1 MMDSENQL
9 VVFVAAAHH
18 FLSMMAL
25 VIESA
30 KRKRRAPVGRIT
42 YAPIDERDRIRLVY
56 LNSKIWRDD
65 VTCVNMLRLTRASFF
80 RFCELFRNRCLLE
93 DTIHMCVEQQVGMFL
108 HTIGHNVRNR
118 VIATNFGRSS
128 ETVSRYFNKVLHA
141 VGELRKDYIRP
152 PSLATP
158 AKIAGNPK
166 WDPYFKVQL
175 YLHIIFQGISHFWG
189 AYMLLYCYNRIV
201 SVLLM
206 VHMYEPQFLRQWRLP
221 SVVGK
226 VTLPKM

>member
-1 MMDSENQL
+1 VLHSGGPNQ
-9 VVFVAAAHH
+9 
-18 FLSMMAL
+18 
-25 VIESA
+25 
-30 KRKRRAPVGRIT
+30 
-42 YAPIDERDRIRLVY
+42 
-56 LNSKIWRDD
+56 SKILVSFLHSSTHRSSAPKSPPNPSLNLIRR
-65 VTCVNMLRLTRASFF
+65 VHSATRLEISSD
-80 RFCELFRNRCLLE
+80 N
-93 DTIHMCVEQQVGMFL
+93 TIHMCVEQQVAMFL

-141 VGELRKDYIRP
+141 AGELRKDYIRP

-175 YLHIIFQGISHFWG
+175 YLHIIFQGIIHFWG

>member
-152 PSLATP
+152 PSSATP

-175 YLHIIFQGISHFWG
+175 YLSYHFSG
-189 AYMLLYCYNRIV
+189 HKSFLGCLYALILL
-201 SVLLM
+201 
-206 VHMYEPQFLRQWRLP
+206 Q
-221 SVVGK
+221 
-226 VTLPKM
+226 

>member
-80 RFCELFRNRCLLE
+80 RFCELFRNRCLSE
-93 DTIHMCVEQQVGMFL
+93 DTIHMCVEQQVAMFL

-152 PSLATP
+152 PSSATP

-175 YLHIIFQGISHFWG
+175 YLSYHFSEHKSFLG
-189 AYMLLYCYNRIV
+189 CLYALILL
-201 SVLLM
+201 
-206 VHMYEPQFLRQWRLP
+206 Q
-221 SVVGK
+221 
-226 VTLPKM
+226 